1 MTRHSKLLISML
13 AVTATALPACG
24 QQAAPSPASRNN
36 TSTTAQTNV
45 ASTDL
50 SFFEPLRPPESALLK
65 RQPPS
70 LRNAYQEATATVLA
84 QVADVRPGRLLHDLQ
99 WIDVELDVVDVLE
112 GALQPELGIVVVEF
126 PGAFLPDSDDRAV
139 EKMRSDLPK
148 GASVWL
154 LRWEGAPPPAPK
166 PGAPKSTSI
175 DPTRYVIVHPNCG
188 VFVETPA
195 GVVAATAQNDGLLS
209 EGAQAEGER
218 FARLS
223 DLASHAR
230 KNR

>member
-1 MTRHSKLLISML
+1 MTRHAKLLISML
-13 AVTATALPACG
+13 AVTATALSACG
-24 QQAAPSPASRNN
+24 QETASSPTSGNHTSR
-36 TSTTAQTNV
+36 TAQTIV
-45 ASTDL
+45 ASADL
-50 SFFEPLRPPESALLK
+50 SFFEPLRPSESAILK

-70 LRNAYQEATATVLA
+70 LKDAYREATATVLA
-84 QVADVRPGRLLHDLQ
+84 QVADVRPGRLLKDLQ
-99 WIDVELDVVDVLE
+99 WIDVELDVVEVLE
-112 GALQPELGIVVVEF
+112 GALQPELDRVVVEF
-126 PGAFLPDSDDRAV
+126 PGAFLPDSNDPMV
-139 EKMRSDLPK
+139 EKMRSHLPK

-154 LRWEGAPPPAPK
+154 LRWEAAPPPASK
-166 PGAPKSTSI
+166 PGAPRSTSI

-188 VFVETPA
+188 VFVQTPA
-195 GVVAATAQNDGLLS
+195 GAVAATAQNDGLPS